1 MARLKIDYGID
12 LGTTNSG
19 IARIEGGKSNMLE
32 IDRSKTVPSAVY
44 YDRKDNSRVGITAIS
59 LDSFLEFKRDMGKE
73 KLSDRPEAKEKMGVQ
88 LLLKHY
94 HLKF

>member
-19 IARIEGGKSNMLE
+19 IARIEEGKSNMLE

-44 YDRKDNSRVGITAIS
+44 
-59 LDSFLEFKRDMGKE
+59 
-73 KLSDRPEAKEKMGVQ
+73 
-88 LLLKHY
+88 
-94 HLKF
+94 